1 MAHGPGPERIM
12 RRPNIWAPFFHA
24 STGEDGAY
32 GQVES
37 YEALATFL
45 NHKLADYNQGQTCAC
60 PGGGCPTLLMMNSI
74 LMIQYCNS
82 NSMCSNI
89 RDGAKWSLHSTHCT
103 PQPRT
108 PPLSPPPHTPHH
120 APLPSRHTYPPHTLT
135 LRLNGCNIVCVQKKF
150 MCKILVIIFFPTC
163 SAFRLVRG
171 GGALPRP
178 LWNKNIIT
186 SSFSV
191 QRVDQVVFWPF

>member
-1 MAHGPGPERIM
+1 MYYILLYVVKNYSCFIVLLKSRFPRVLLPGGGGGLGGMAHGPGPERIM

-108 PPLSPPPHTPHH
+108 PPLSPPPPHTTPRTPTVTPHV
-120 APLPSRHTYPPHTLT
+120 PPPHTHT
-135 LRLNGCNIVCVQKKF
+135 
-150 MCKILVIIFFPTC
+150 
-163 SAFRLVRG
+163 SA
-171 GGALPRP
+171 
-178 LWNKNIIT
+178 
-186 SSFSV
+186 
-191 QRVDQVVFWPF
+191 